1 MVGARLSVTMTSNID
16 NDAEL
21 ESVSEP
27 TRIYESIQDAV
38 GSVLIGQKRLT
49 RGLTVA
55 ILTGGHVLVEGV
67 PGVGKTL
74 AARLFAT
81 ATGLEYGRIQMTPD
95 VLPAD
100 ITGTQVY
107 RETTGEFEFQRG
119 PVFANVVVADEINR
133 ATPKTQ
139 SALLESMQERTVTV
153 GGETLSLPEPF
164 IVIATQDPIEYEGT
178 FALPEAQRDRFQ
190 LKLSVSAP
198 KREKQIELLDRF
210 DNRPELSPDDVAQS
224 VSREQLLTA
233 QATVRDVYVATP
245 IKEYIIDIIEATNDT
260 ETLNHGC
267 SPRAAISL
275 LNVAKAEAALQD
287 RQYVIPSDVKS
298 LATETLAHRV
308 VLGTDAELSDLTTNS
323 VLEDIITET
332 PVPENVDLASASTS
346 DVDTESS
353 AHGE

>member
-1 MVGARLSVTMTSNID
+1 
-16 NDAEL
+16 
-21 ESVSEP
+21 
-27 TRIYESIQDAV
+27 
-38 GSVLIGQKRLT
+38 
-49 RGLTVA
+49 
-55 ILTGGHVLVEGV
+55 
-67 PGVGKTL
+67 
-74 AARLFAT
+74 
-81 ATGLEYGRIQMTPD
+81 
-95 VLPAD
+95 
-100 ITGTQVY
+100 
-107 RETTGEFEFQRG
+107 
-119 PVFANVVVADEINR
+119 
-133 ATPKTQ
+133 
-139 SALLESMQERTVTV
+139 
-153 GGETLSLPEPF
+153 
-164 IVIATQDPIEYEGT
+164 
-178 FALPEAQRDRFQ
+178 
-190 LKLSVSAP
+190 VSAP

-224 VSREQLLTA
+224 VSRERLLTA

-245 IKEYIIDIIEATNDT
+245 IKKYIIDIIEATNDT